1 MLKKVVFPAPFGPIR
16 LTILPWGMVKSTSST
31 ATRPPN
37 SLRNCSTWT
46 MSLMLEVIERL
57 VVDSHL
63 ELGLPPSTGYQALGP
78 EQHHHHQ
85 DDAEDPELVLRHLD
99 VQRQVLVQPCAGIR
113 QSLAVE
119 VGEEGGAEDDAPD
132 VPHAAEDDH
141 AEDEHGDVEE
151 EVPGERRT
159 LEARVVGARDSAEE
173 RAGRVRPCLRAHQ
186 RHAHRRC
193 RRLVL
198 PNCDPCSA
206 EPRLEQPEAAED
218 GEQDE

>member
-141 AEDEHGDVEE
+141 AEDEHGDVEV
-151 EVPGERRT
+151 EVLRKRRA
-159 LEARVVGARDSAEE
+159 LEGRVVRAREAAEE
-173 RAGRVRPCLRAHQ
+173 RAAGIRPRLRPHQ
-186 RHAHRRC
+186 GDTHRR
-193 RRLVL
+193 RRDLVL
-198 PNCDPCSA
+198 TDRDPGAPEPGVA
-206 EPRLEQPEAAED
+206 EPQRAED
-218 GEQDE
+218 RKAEE